1 MMLDKKEDFYNNPDE
16 NFNRFREMQARID
29 VERRDKVILEQGVE
43 KGRVE
48 MIVSMHTDGI
58 PLEQIARIGKVSVEK
73 VKNILG
79 IE

>member
-1 MMLDKKEDFYNNPDE
+1 MLDKKEDFYNNPDE

-58 PLEQIARIGKVSVEK
+58 PLEQIARIAKISIEE
-73 VKNILG
+73 VKRF